1 MSSSVNT
8 TGLAELRTRIENA
21 NNSIPELQR
30 AAHERLGQ
38 VLQRTVRGNIST
50 SLNDSHG
57 KIAGWQDVFV
67 GSGGGYAAVRATAS
81 PAGRDGAGAVTNYL
95 ENGHIKRQRR
105 TYVRKQKRKI
115 KIIRARAGNNWVEGR
130 HFYQKSKSSAQQEVQ
145 REAETLANQIA
156 SSLGG

>member
-8 TGLAELRTRIENA
+8 SGLAELCTRIENV
-21 NNSIPELQR
+21 NNSIHELQR

-57 KIAGWQDVFV
+57 KIASWQDVFV
-67 GSGGGYAAVRATAS
+67 GSSGGYVAVRAATS

-95 ENGHIKRQRR
+95 ENGHVKRRKR
-105 TYVRKQKRKI
+105 TYVRKQTRNVR
-115 KIIRARAGNNWVEGR
+115 IIRAQASNNWVEGR
-130 HFYQKSKSSAQQEVQ
+130 HFYQKSKSAVQQEVQ
-145 REAETLANQIA
+145 REAENLANQIA